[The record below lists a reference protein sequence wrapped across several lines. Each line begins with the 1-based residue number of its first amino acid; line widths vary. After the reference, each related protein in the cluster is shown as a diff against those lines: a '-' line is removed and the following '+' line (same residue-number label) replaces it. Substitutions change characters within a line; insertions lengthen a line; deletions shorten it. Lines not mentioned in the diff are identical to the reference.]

1 VDAVVLAAG
10 RGQRVESIAGP
21 YYKPLLKIDGVSLV
35 RRAVLLAREARAERI
50 VVVVAPEN
58 STDIVREVED
68 VDEVFFVLQPSPR
81 GPGHA
86 LLYGVTSCR
95 ADDDRVLV
103 LLGDN
108 LSTDED
114 VWRVVH
120 NGAIGVRML
129 SVEEAQRYTF
139 LDDDNVWREKVRPF
153 SKEPYV
159 PCWIGPFVGS
169 IDNIYSVLNRM
180 IHFVEPGHELPIGPY
195 LSQFMR
201 GGLSRTVLVS
211 SRDLGTPEAL
221 AAEIFK
227 DEAQRDG

>member
-10 RGQRVESIAGP
+10 RGRRVESIAGP
-21 YYKPLLKIDGVSLV
+21 YGKPLIKVDGVSLV

-95 ADDDRVLV
+95 AEDDQVLV

-108 LSTDED
+108 LSTAED
-114 VWRVVH
+114 VRRVVH

-129 SVEEAQRYTF
+129 NVEDAQRYTF

-159 PCWIGPFVGS
+159 PCWIGPFLGS

-195 LSQFMR
+195 LPQFMH

-211 SRDLGTPEAL
+211 SRDLGTPEAI
-221 AAEIFK
+221 AEIFK
-227 DEAQRDG
+227 DEAQR

>member
-10 RGQRVESIAGP
+10 RGRRVESIAGP
-21 YYKPLLKIDGVSLV
+21 YGKPLVKVDGVSLV

-58 STDIVREVED
+58 SIGIVREVED

-86 LLYGVTSCR
+86 LLYGIASCKSK
-95 ADDDRVLV
+95 DDRVLV

-108 LSTDED
+108 LSTSED
-114 VWRVVH
+114 VRRVVH

-129 SVEEAQRYTF
+129 NVEDAQRYTF
-139 LDDDNVWREKVRPF
+139 LDDDNVWREKVRPHTEKLF
-153 SKEPYV
+153 V
-159 PCWIGPFVGS
+159 LCWIGPFLGS
-169 IDNIYSVLNRM
+169 IDNIYTVLNDM
-180 IHFVEPGHELPIGPY
+180 IHLVEPDHELPIGPY
-195 LSQFMR
+195 LDQFMY
-201 GGLSRTVLVS
+201 GGRSRTVQVS

-221 AAEIFK
+221 AEIIK
-227 DEAQRDG
+227 NGTQR